1 MSKRVDV
8 IQGMYPP
15 SKKLRIALIHEIVP
29 EEIMVLILK
38 KLDYQTLICADEVCG
53 KWSQIIVKYNLFN
66 IENFSKLYKN
76 NFKTLLFHSVI
87 QILREM
93 NFGESRNGFF
103 PCMGA
108 LDFVDLVNH
117 NVPKVQNS

>member
-66 IENFSKLYKN
+66 IENFSKLFSN
-76 NFKTLLFHSVI
+76 NFKTVWKFQDFSVI
-87 QILREM
+87 QILHEI
-93 NFGESRNGFF
+93 NFGESKF
-103 PCMGA
+103 
-108 LDFVDLVNH
+108 
-117 NVPKVQNS
+117 